1 MADRHGATDGDMGG
15 HSFPDLKV
23 NQDNIVTDENGKEYK
38 LVWSNNAWNPVA
50 NMSSKVQKFGAVTLL
65 TYNMDQHAHD
75 SNTRTVRI
83 FSNEISNSG
92 LSVKDQS
99 TILIVQNVA
108 LKKFLTSASKADLRA
123 LIKEKRELINDLK
136 IDDKIASGSKKYPK
150 VKRLSAADR
159 EALLNDINNNESGI
173 QEQEALLKEA
183 LGAKDATVEEMK
195 VDKLFRNYQTKRRA
209 SEKTPKSEGK
219 AKAMKDAEKELRDFQ
234 KTKEF
239 KLAEKLLPSRELD
252 QFSNTFNGRKSLIK
266 AIKTSTAAV
275 KWGSFDALKISEKI
289 GDQMTGD
296 SMHIV
301 SSVELSSDP
310 NFKAVYLGEDPT
322 EIARMTPSEKLAA
335 DKLKSNPDFVFHEA
349 YQWSM
354 LGPAESKH
362 YFNTNQRSVLDSFPS
377 FLDEYSKFPVKEG
390 KLKLNDPNSKASEF
404 NKVNT
409 IRDQSKIR
417 IVYGGT
423 NEKQQ

>member
-1 MADRHGATDGDMGG
+1 LA
-15 HSFPDLKV
+15 
-23 NQDNIVTDENGKEYK
+23 
-38 LVWSNNAWNPVA
+38 
-50 NMSSKVQKFGAVTLL
+50 
-65 TYNMDQHAHD
+65 
-75 SNTRTVRI
+75 
-83 FSNEISNSG
+83 
-92 LSVKDQS
+92 VKDQS
-99 TILIVQNVA
+99 TVLIVQYGA
-108 LKKFLTSASKADLRA
+108 LKNSLTSANKADLRR
-123 LIKEKRELINDLK
+123 LIKDFNDLK
-136 IDDKIASGSKKYPK
+136 KELEIDKKIAAGSKRYKD
-150 VKRLSAADR
+150 VKKLSQADR
-159 EALLNDINNNESGI
+159 DLLIDSINEAELLVK
-173 QEQEALLKEA
+173 QEKEYLKEA
-183 LGAKDATVEEMK
+183 LGAKDASVEEMT
-195 VDKLFRNYQTKRRA
+195 VDKLFRDYQTKRRA

-219 AKAMKDAEKELRDFQ
+219 VKAMKDAEKAIRDFQ

-252 QFSNTFNGRKSLIK
+252 QFSNTFKGRKSLIK
-266 AIKTSTAAV
+266 AIKTSTAAA

-310 NFKAVYLGEDPT
+310 NFKAVYLGEDPK

-335 DKLKSNPDFVFHEA
+335 DKLKSNPDFVSHEA

-377 FLDEYSKFPVKEG
+377 FLDEYSKFPVKEK